1 MKLQGLIFLTD
12 KNIYTYKTL
21 FDENDIRRAIARISH
36 EIIESN
42 EGTKNLILL
51 GIQTRGQ
58 HIAKRISEAIS
69 TYENISLNYYSI
81 DPKFFRDDI
90 KTSNKLDSL
99 NLEISVQD
107 KNLVLIDDVLF
118 TGRTIRASLEAIF
131 SLGRPNNIKLAALID
146 RGHREVPIRPDFV
159 GKNIP
164 TSNNEHVKVSMKEI
178 DGVDKIEL
186 YKEEIKNK

>member
-1 MKLQGLIFLTD
+1 MLTD
-12 KNIYTYKTL
+12 KNKFFYKTL
-21 FDENDIRRAIARISH
+21 FDEDDIRRAIIRISH

-42 EGTKNLILL
+42 QGTKNLILL
-51 GIQTRGQ
+51 GIKTRGQ
-58 HIAKRISEAIS
+58 HIAKRISETIS
-69 TYENISLNYYSI
+69 SYENKSVNYYSI
-81 DPKFFRDDI
+81 DTKFFRDDI
-90 KTSNKLDSL
+90 KNSNKINSL
-99 NLEISVQD
+99 KLEISIQD

-164 TSNNEHVKVSMKEI
+164 TSNREHVKVSMKEI

-186 YKEEIKNK
+186 CKEKIINE

>member
-1 MKLQGLIFLTD
+1 MLPIYIFRLH
-12 KNIYTYKTL
+12 
-21 FDENDIRRAIARISH
+21 RIA
-36 EIIESN
+36 
-42 EGTKNLILL
+42 
-51 GIQTRGQ
+51 
-58 HIAKRISEAIS
+58 
-69 TYENISLNYYSI
+69 
-81 DPKFFRDDI
+81 I

>member
-1 MKLQGLIFLTD
+1 MFTD
-12 KNIYTYKTL
+12 KNKYYYKTL

-51 GIQTRGQ
+51 GIKTREQ

-69 TYENISLNYYSI
+69 YYENTTLNYYPF
-81 DPKFFRDDI
+81 DTKFFRDDI
-90 KTSNKLDSL
+90 KTSNKIKSL
-99 NLEISVQD
+99 NIEISVQD

-131 SLGRPNNIKLAALID
+131 TLGRPNNIKLAALID

-186 YKEEIKNK
+186 YKEETHINE